1 MTTVLYVEDDEDNAF
16 MLGRRLQRHGIH
28 IRHVEDGEKALIAAV
43 WKRPDAVLLDI
54 NLPGINGVEVLQKLR
69 ANALTSDVP
78 VIVLSAHVME
88 DDILRAMQAGANAF
102 VPKPIDFPKLLDALQ
117 RVIQHG
123 NPDLEG
129 SAS

>member
-1 MTTVLYVEDDEDNAF
+1 MTTVLYVEDDDDNAF
-16 MLGRRLQRHGIH
+16 MLSRRLQRHGIE

-54 NLPGINGVEVLQKLR
+54 NLPGMNGLEVLQKLR
-69 ANALTSDVP
+69 ANDLTRDVP

-102 VPKPIDFPKLLDALQ
+102 VPKPIEFAKLLDALQ
-117 RVIQHG
+117 RVIKHDS
-123 NPDLEG
+123 PDLED

>member
-1 MTTVLYVEDDEDNAF
+1 M
-16 MLGRRLQRHGIH
+16 
-28 IRHVEDGEKALIAAV
+28 IAAV

-54 NLPGINGVEVLQKLR
+54 NLPGMNGLEVLQKLR
-69 ANALTSDVP
+69 ANALTRDVP

-102 VPKPIDFPKLLDALQ
+102 VPKPIEFAKLLDALQ
-117 RVIQHG
+117 RVIKHDSP
-123 NPDLEG
+123 NLED

>member
-16 MLGRRLQRHGIH
+16 MLGRRLQRHGIQ

-54 NLPGINGVEVLQKLR
+54 NLPGINGLEVLQKLR
-69 ANALTSDVP
+69 ANALTRDVP

-117 RVIQHG
+117 RVIQRD
-123 NPDLEG
+123 NPDLED

>member
-16 MLGRRLQRHGIH
+16 MLGRRLKRHGIQM
-28 IRHVEDGEKALIAAV
+28 RHVEDGEKALIAAL

-54 NLPGINGVEVLQKLR
+54 NLPGINGLEVLQKLR
-69 ANALTSDVP
+69 ANPLTGDVP

-88 DDILRAMQAGANAF
+88 DDILSAMQAGANAF
-102 VPKPIDFPKLLDALQ
+102 VPKPIDFPQLLDALH
-117 RVIQHG
+117 RVIKR
-123 NPDLEG
+123 NSLED

>member
-16 MLGRRLQRHGIH
+16 MLGRRLLRHGIA

-69 ANALTSDVP
+69 ANSLTHDVP

-117 RVIQHG
+117 RVIKHDD
-123 NPDLEG
+123 PDLED